1 MPFKSKATASVGLVG
16 SPSTVSDTVSAG
28 TTHTIIGLSF
38 ANVSASPVNVSA
50 RLNKSGG
57 ASVFLVRDAAV
68 PVGSALVVVG
78 GDQKLVLE
86 TGDTVTAHAG
96 ASSSVDAVLSYLV

>member
-1 MPFKSKATASVGLVG
+1 MAFRSKATASVGLVG
-16 SPSTVSDTVSAG
+16 SPSTVSDTVVSGA
-28 TTHTIIGLSF
+28 THTVIGLSF
-38 ANVSASPVNVSA
+38 ANVSASPVNISA

-57 ASVFLVRDAAV
+57 ASVFLIRDAAI
-68 PVGSALVVVG
+68 PVGSTLVVVG

-96 ASSSVDAVLSYLV
+96 AAASVDAVLSYLV